1 MVAEEY
7 FQPVVVNTGAGGE
20 HGTLVFIEGQLVA
33 VLTQINEARDT
44 EQEFQGKWFLEA
56 GFGPCK
62 DWNNGSIF
70 ASKDKAVEW
79 VREQVLM
86 DEPVASCIAS

>member
-1 MVAEEY
+1 MGTEAYLQSVT
-7 FQPVVVNTGAGGE
+7 VNTGTGGE
-20 HGTLVFIEGQLVA
+20 HGTLVFIGGQLVA

-44 EQEFQGKWFLEA
+44 EQELQGKWFLEA

-86 DEPVASCIAS
+86 DGPVAN